1 MMNEILEQLFETFTG
16 QPVSETKE
24 LKSSGSNRRYY
35 RISGPDG
42 KTLVGVAGLDVNE
55 NNAFVSLARH
65 FRSKGINVPE
75 VLAVSADGMCYLQ
88 EDLGD
93 VTLYDA
99 ISSGRESGEYAAAET
114 ELLKKWS
121 FYYSFRYEKN
131 ILKVIDK
138 GEGRPVLSL
147 ILEAPARR

>member
-16 QPVSETKE
+16 QPASETKE

-114 ELLKKWS
+114 ELLKKT
-121 FYYSFRYEKN
+121 E
-131 ILKVIDK
+131 I
-138 GEGRPVLSL
+138 GRAHV
-147 ILEAPARR
+147 